1 MITGAIPG
9 PKQPKGILNF
19 FLKPLVDE
27 LLELWNC
34 VIIKKKN
41 SGEAYYKF
49 ALIVSSSSDL
59 PATRKLYGFT

>member
-1 MITGAIPG
+1 MITGVVPG
-9 PKQPKGILNF
+9 PKQSKGILNF
-19 FLKPLVDE
+19 FLKPLVGK

-34 VIIKKKN
+34 VIIKKN